1 MKSRLK
7 NVSREFHLN
16 LIKSI
21 FMRRF
26 SSSRFFLPLTTTFFI
41 TMRCN
46 LKCTYCRPI
55 LPNTKEL
62 PTDKV
67 LQLIEKIRYKCPGLY
82 ISGGEPTLRNDLPL
96 ILKRGKELG
105 FNPLW
110 MITNALKID
119 EHLECLQYLDYLV
132 VSLDSLDVEKWER
145 MLGVKGVARR
155 IIDNII
161 MLSKLQSKYN
171 FTLCINNLI
180 NSETISDFR
189 SLVDFCNE
197 YDILLGPQPID
208 EWTSLGDNLEYNSD
222 YIALLDDIKQMK
234 KKGEKRIIVTNVYL
248 DSIMKK
254 RYHTCYPTQNP
265 RVYPDG
271 SLLYPCTAYQKVYGN
286 VLDYPNLYVML
297 KEAYKKQSL
306 PECSKK
312 SQKCMINCLIEPA
325 ILVDN
330 PFRYAKDLM
339 DNLNLS

>member
-7 NVSREFHLN
+7 NVSTEFHLN
-16 LIKSI
+16 LVKSI
-21 FMRRF
+21 FKRRL
-26 SSSRFFLPLTTTFFI
+26 SNSKFFLPLTTTFFI

-67 LQLIEKIRYKCPGLY
+67 LQLIEKIRFKCPGLY
-82 ISGGEPTLRNDLPL
+82 ISGGEPTLRNDLPI

-110 MITNALKID
+110 MITNALNID
-119 EHLECLQYLDYLV
+119 QRLDCLQYLDYLV
-132 VSLDSLDVEKWER
+132 VSLDSLNVEKWER
-145 MLGVKGVARR
+145 MLGVKGVAQK

-161 MLSKLQSKYN
+161 MVSKLQKKYD

-180 NSETISDFR
+180 NSETIPDFKDI
-189 SLVDFCNE
+189 LEFCNE

-208 EWTSLGDNLEYNSD
+208 EWTTLGENLELNQD
-222 YIALLDDIKQMK
+222 YVNLLNEIKIMK
-234 KKGEKRIIVTNVYL
+234 KNGEKRIIVTNVYL
-248 DSIMKK
+248 DSIMKS

-286 VLDYPNLYVML
+286 VLDYPDLYTML
-297 KEAYKKQSL
+297 KEAYKKQNL

-330 PFRYAKDLM
+330 PFRYATDVIESFSKK
-339 DNLNLS
+339 